1 MLPRGFAPVYHE
13 NWRSDMGA
21 DVLIVVNANK
31 QDLEKELEKYLSQ
44 GYEIKD
50 YSSCVKL
57 SGDMIF
63 SVLITRDASLL

>member
-1 MLPRGFAPVYHE
+1 MQ
-13 NWRSDMGA
+13 A

-44 GYEIKD
+44 GYEVKD
-50 YSSCVKL
+50 YSSRVNL